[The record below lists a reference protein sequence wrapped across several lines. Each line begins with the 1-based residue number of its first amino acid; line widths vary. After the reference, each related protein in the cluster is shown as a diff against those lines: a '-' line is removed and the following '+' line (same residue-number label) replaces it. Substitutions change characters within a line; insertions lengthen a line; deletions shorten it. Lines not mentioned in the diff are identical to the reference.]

1 MVTVTKFNEREVV
14 VNCEL
19 IEQIEATPDTVITM
33 TTGHKIIVKESV
45 EEVLERVVAF
55 KKMILH
61 NTVFGNAN

>member
-1 MVTVTKFNEREVV
+1 MVYCVKQAGSGVGMVTVTKFNEREVV

-45 EEVLERVVAF
+45 E
-55 KKMILH
+55 
-61 NTVFGNAN
+61 